1 MKKMCTV
8 NKIIFFIIEFNLVH
22 EKKLDYKVKQLK
34 TNLQKY
40 VHPSSLNQLI
50 DAQVRCQE
58 TKKVRKRFQF

>member
-1 MKKMCTV
+1 MK
-8 NKIIFFIIEFNLVH
+8 
-22 EKKLDYKVKQLK
+22 KKLDYKVKQLK

-58 TKKVRKRFQF
+58 TKKGSNFKEDDCAWGVFTLWVELN